1 MKTLR
6 TVSGWMLL
14 GGLLLAW
21 AGALAGCDVDSV
33 DSTTAVPSDNSGKIY
48 NYSGLY
54 LPAGT
59 NFSVLVF
66 PTNRQSGVTLTWLRL
81 LQYGT
86 VLEGYDNANKTWT
99 GKISGIRE
107 GNASFTLE
115 GATTAGNAVTLAG
128 SLRYAEQSSTMDAAW
143 IEPGFSGSI
152 FARAAV
158 SAPTTNTPITSL
170 NIAPTS
176 ATLSTGNP
184 TRTFTASG
192 GSGSYTWSHSNASCG
207 SLSATTGN
215 SITYTRLAAGTD
227 TLTVSSEGFVA
238 TASITCQ

>member
-14 GGLLLAW
+14 GGLLLAM

-48 NYSGLY
+48 NYAGLY

-59 NFSVLVF
+59 NVDLLVF
-66 PTNRQSGVTLTWLRL
+66 PTNRQSGVKLTWLRL

-99 GKISGIRE
+99 GKISSINE

-115 GATTAGNAVTLAG
+115 GTTTAGNHVNVAG
-128 SLRYAEQSSTMDAAW
+128 SLRYADQNSTMDATW

-158 SAPTTNTPITSL
+158 SAPGTNPPVSGLTLTA
-170 NIAPTS
+170 NPTS
-176 ATLSTGNP
+176 VNL
-184 TRTFTASG
+184 G
-192 GSGSYTWSHSNASCG
+192 GSSTLTATGGTGSYNWPSSASFGTISG
-207 SLSATTGN
+207 SGN
-215 SITYTRLAAGTD
+215 TATYTRTGGTSSD
-227 TLTVSSEGFVA
+227 RAIISVSSGGNTRSVTIEFD
-238 TASITCQ
+238 

>member
-14 GGLLLAW
+14 GGLLLAM

-59 NFSVLVF
+59 NVDLLVF
-66 PTNRQSGVTLTWLRL
+66 PTNRQSGVKLTWLRL

-99 GKISGIRE
+99 GKISSINE

-115 GATTAGNAVTLAG
+115 GTTTAGNHVNVAG
-128 SLRYAEQSSTMDAAW
+128 SLRYADQNSTMDATW

-158 SAPTTNTPITSL
+158 SAPSTNTPITSL
-170 NIAPTS
+170 SISPTS
-176 ATLSTGNP
+176 ATLSIGNS

-192 GSGSYTWSHSNASCG
+192 GSGNYTWTHSNASCG